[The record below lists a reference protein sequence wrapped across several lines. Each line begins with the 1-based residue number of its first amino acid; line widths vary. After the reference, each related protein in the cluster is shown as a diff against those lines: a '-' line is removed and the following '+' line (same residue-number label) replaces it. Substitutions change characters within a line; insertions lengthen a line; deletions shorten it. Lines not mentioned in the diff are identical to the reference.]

1 VLDGTLIHPGYSESS
16 ESSNDAEGEAGAGD
30 RSDSEEASSEYS
42 ESLKSSKGGL
52 GARLRL
58 PPAWRGKPLPLLP
71 LPMVGWR
78 RRE

>member
-1 VLDGTLIHPGYSESS
+1 MESS
-16 ESSNDAEGEAGAGD
+16 ESSDDAGGEAEADD
-30 RSDSEEASSEYS
+30 RSDSEEPSSEYS
-42 ESLKSSKGGL
+42 ESPKSSEGGL

-58 PPAWRGKPLPLLP
+58 PPARRGKPLPLLP